1 MLSLSLKNN
10 TLISLLFAAFL
21 ITSVNVEHVMGVSAL
36 LMLLVSIIG
45 LFVTR
50 KQNNPP
56 LQTWEKYWIT
66 SLFLFVGL
74 VYIDILKGFGDIS
87 DIDSQSRLIL
97 AIPVYLYI
105 RRVGVNLNIVL
116 AGFAIGAI
124 VTGIYAWYQHV
135 ELGLARAH
143 GITNAVYYGDIVML
157 FFLFCVYG
165 ALVVKNIGF
174 RLFLFIAAIFGL
186 YAAIVSGTRGGWIT
200 LPSMLILLLTYN
212 VWKVSLL
219 KRLSVSILF
228 LIIMIGVY
236 QSPSTG
242 VQARVNLTI
251 ENVSKYFSEGK
262 MSSIGYRLEMWKT
275 SWLIAKNDNFL
286 GNGPNDY
293 RSSAQI
299 IVDTGQV
306 HKGVAQF
313 AGPHNQ
319 YVESMVNE
327 GVFGLIS
334 LLAIFFIPMRI
345 ALKNLQD
352 PKSLHISAMFV
363 LTILVAY
370 MEFMLSISSLTL
382 QIMALFFAFSVS
394 VFLGLFTYNRHKS

>member
-1 MLSLSLKNN
+1 VSLTLKDN

-21 ITSVNVEHVMGVSAL
+21 ITSVNVEHGMGVSAL

-56 LQTWEKYWIT
+56 LQTWEKYWIA

-74 VYIDILKGFGDIS
+74 AYIDILKGFGDIS

-116 AGFAIGAI
+116 VGFAIGAI
-124 VTGIYAWYQHV
+124 VTGIYAWYQYV

-143 GITNAVYYGDIVML
+143 RITNVIYYGDIVML
-157 FFLFCVYG
+157 FFIFCGYG
-165 ALVVKNIGF
+165 ALIAKNIWF

-186 YAAIVSGTRGGWIT
+186 YAALVSGTRGGWVT
-200 LPSMLILLLTYN
+200 LPSVLILLLTYN
-212 VWKVSLL
+212 VWNISLL
-219 KRLSVSILF
+219 KRLSASILLL
-228 LIIMIGVY
+228 LILVSVY
-236 QSPSTG
+236 QSPNMG
-242 VQARVNLTI
+242 VQARVNQTI

-286 GNGPNDY
+286 GNGPDDY
-293 RSSAQI
+293 RSSAQK

-306 HKGVAQF
+306 HKSVTRF

-319 YVESMVNE
+319 YFESMVNE
-327 GVFGLIS
+327 GVFGLVS

-345 ALKNLQD
+345 ILKNLHD
-352 PKSLHISAMFV
+352 PKSRHISAILV

-370 MEFMLSISSLTL
+370 MEFMLSISALIV
-382 QIMALFFAFSVS
+382 QIMALFFAFSIS
-394 VFLGLFTYNRHKS
+394 VFLGLFVHNRHHS

>member
-1 MLSLSLKNN
+1 MSLTLKDN

-21 ITSVNVEHVMGVSAL
+21 ITSVNVEHGMGVSAL
-36 LMLLVSIIG
+36 IMLLVSIIG

-56 LQTWEKYWIT
+56 LQAWEKYWIA

-135 ELGLARAH
+135 ELGLTRAH

-157 FFLFCVYG
+157 FFIFCVYG
-165 ALVVKNIGF
+165 ILIAKNIGF
-174 RLFLFIAAIFGL
+174 RLFFFIAAIFGL
-186 YAAIVSGTRGGWIT
+186 YAALASGTRGGWVT
-200 LPSMLILLLTYN
+200 LPSILILLLTYN
-212 VWKVSLL
+212 VWKISLL
-219 KRLSVSILF
+219 KRLSASILVL
-228 LIIMIGVY
+228 LILVGAY
-236 QSPSTG
+236 QSPNMG
-242 VQARVNLTI
+242 VQVRANQTI

-262 MSSIGYRLEMWKT
+262 MSSIGSRLEMWKT
-275 SWLIAKNDNFL
+275 SWFIAKNDNFL
-286 GNGPNDY
+286 GNGPDDY
-293 RSSAQI
+293 RTSAQK

-306 HKGVAQF
+306 HKSVTRF

-319 YVESMVNE
+319 YFESLVNE
-327 GVFGLIS
+327 GAFGLMS
-334 LLAIFFIPMRI
+334 LLAIFFIPIRI
-345 ALKNLQD
+345 MLKNLRD
-352 PKSLHISAMFV
+352 PKSQHISAMFV

-370 MEFMLSISSLTL
+370 MEFMLSISSLVV
-382 QIMALFFAFSVS
+382 QIMALFFAFSIS
-394 VFLGLFTYNRHKS
+394 VFLGLFVHNRHHS